1 MTWLK
6 KILTE
11 IVRLNKSNKKAE
23 PLYSCPRIFSLPL
36 EDSAFSFCSTSILEI
51 KKFVKEEKNIDL
63 DEIIVCSFTRV
74 TCMENST
81 CQKGTS
87 ETYLEVVKKGK
98 RHIGILFLKNDLE
111 NSRTIQQI

>member
-1 MTWLK
+1 MIWLK

-11 IVRLNKSNKKAE
+11 IVKLNKSNKKAE
-23 PLYSCPRIFSLPL
+23 PLYSCSHIFSLPL
-36 EDSAFSFCSTSILEI
+36 EDTAFSFCSTSILEI

-63 DEIIVCSFTRV
+63 DEIIICSFTRV

-87 ETYLEVVKKGK
+87 ETYLEVIKKN
-98 RHIGILFLKNDLE
+98 RRYIGILFLKNELK
-111 NSRTIQQI
+111 NSRVTQQK

>member
-1 MTWLK
+1 MNWLK

-23 PLYSCPRIFSLPL
+23 PLYSCSRIFSLPL
-36 EDSAFSFCSTSILEI
+36 EDTAFNFCSTSITEI

-63 DEIIVCSFTRV
+63 DEVVICTFTRV
-74 TCMENST
+74 TCMENAT

-87 ETYLEVVKKGK
+87 ETYLEVIEKNG
-98 RHIGILFLKNDLE
+98 RYIGILFLKNELK
-111 NSRTIQQI
+111 NSRTTQQI